1 MCSDNIDS
9 HPSLAF
15 FSPASMQQSH
25 SYFSLFLLFL
35 FPFRF
40 FLLFLPSPHSPI
52 PSMLCLP
59 AHARV
64 QVTKQFTRRIY
75 HIFLIFNPLT
85 FFKSW
90 KAVYTARLERPLEHC
105 STRNVCLNDFNLF
118 FFCRS
123 FLPIFPLNDF
133 SQISTRN
140 SSSFLH
146 NNLIPPPNSIP
157 PIRSF

>member
-1 MCSDNIDS
+1 MPSSTHARVVRMCSDNIDS

-15 FSPASMQQSH
+15 FPPRACNN
-25 SYFSLFLLFL
+25 LILTFL
-35 FPFRF
+35 FF
-40 FLLFLPSPHSPI
+40 FFSSSLSDSFFYFYPPPHSPI

-105 STRNVCLNDFNLF
+105 STRNVCLNEF
-118 FFCRS
+118 
-123 FLPIFPLNDF
+123 
-133 SQISTRN
+133 
-140 SSSFLH
+140 
-146 NNLIPPPNSIP
+146 
-157 PIRSF
+157 